1 MILKIAVIGPKDF
14 CIRAQ
19 HLVSNVSAIEL
30 ELYQYV
36 KPEEAA
42 ALILTLKPCDAILFS
57 GSLPYNYAR
66 EALPFISIPTVYLQQ
81 DETAIALTLLQMAAE
96 KRLSMSE
103 ISMDIRDQKHLQ
115 HIRRDLNE
123 AIPMPSIHVLDH
135 QASVEEVT
143 AFHKK
148 QFSIGQSKMAVTSIH
163 AVYEQLTLSNIP
175 AFKMIDPESSILRCL
190 EEAKQ
195 QAILHKSKAA
205 QIAVGMV
212 KSNTD
217 EALSLK
223 LVQQLTFYLQA
234 HTTND
239 EGVYSLFT
247 TMGNID
253 TSLKNSAFLMLLQDF
268 AGQMKLAFGC
278 GETSIEATEN
288 ARLALQFNHSDD
300 TAGFYVLDS
309 QKKLHGPFPQDPQ
322 SIALKVHEP
331 LLVEMAEK
339 TKLSSTNIS
348 KLILF
353 SQSRQTKQFTAN
365 DLALY
370 LNVTRRT
377 AERMLKKLVLF
388 DYAKIVG
395 EEMAYK
401 QGRPRALYELKF
413 AMYG

>member
-1 MILKIAVIGPKDF
+1 MIIKIAMIGPKDF
-14 CIRAQ
+14 CERAEQ
-19 HLVSNVSAIEL
+19 LVSNLTDLAL
-30 ELYQYV
+30 ESYIYE

-42 ALILTLKPCDAILFS
+42 GLIRTLKPCDAILFS
-57 GSLPYNYAR
+57 GSLPYHYAK
-66 EALPFISIPTVYLQQ
+66 EALQAISVPIVYLQQ
-81 DETAIALTLLQMAAE
+81 DETAIVLTLLRMSAE
-96 KRLSMSE
+96 KKLNMSE
-103 ISMDIRDQKHLQ
+103 ISIDIRDQKHLQ
-115 HIRRDLNE
+115 HIWHDLNE
-123 AIPMPSIHVLDH
+123 AIALPSVHVLDRH
-135 QASVEEVT
+135 AAVEEVT
-143 AFHKK
+143 AFHEE
-148 QFSIGQSKMAVTSIH
+148 QFTNGQVKMAVTSIH
-163 AVYEQLTLSNIP
+163 AVYEQLALRNIP
-175 AFKMIDPESSILRCL
+175 TFKMIDPASSILRCI

-195 QAILHKSKAA
+195 KAILHKSKAA

-212 KSNTD
+212 KSKT
-217 EALSLK
+217 EEVLPAK
-223 LVQQLTFYLQA
+223 FVQQLTVNLQA
-234 HTTND
+234 HTTDN

-253 TSLKNSAFLMLLQDF
+253 ASLKDMAFLMLLKEY

-288 ARLALQFNHSDD
+288 ARLALQFDHLDD
-300 TAGFYVLDS
+300 ASGFYVLDS

-322 SIALKVHEP
+322 TIALKVHEP

-353 SQSRQTKQFTAN
+353 NQSRQTKQFTAN

-377 AERMLKKLVLF
+377 AERMLKKLVAF
-388 DYAKIVG
+388 EYAKIVG

-401 QGRPRALYELKF
+401 QGRPRALYELNF
-413 AMYG
+413 AMYR